1 MVPLVGGVVLGAL
14 VIIQL
19 RRVSSPLIDGLVI
32 TVPFGELAVK
42 ARDYR
47 PVVAVTFIVLAV
59 ACGLAATTTA
69 SLTTANFIMWN
80 VIMGIG
86 IDCLCRIAWTSP

>member
-1 MVPLVGGVVLGAL
+1 MAGGVVLGAP
-14 VIIQL
+14 VIIPL
-19 RRVSSPLIDGLVI
+19 RTDSSQLIDGLVI
-32 TVPFGELAVK
+32 TVPLGEVAVK
-42 ARDYR
+42 ARDYW
-47 PVVAVTFIVLAV
+47 PVVAVIFIVLAV

-69 SLTTANFIMWN
+69 SLTAANFIMWN